1 MSEISTIAQSLL
13 IETTYPVV
21 LATLVHVEGSSYR
34 RAGARRLIASDGS
47 AIGSI
52 SGGCLENDIQ
62 ERAVT
67 LLETVNRF
75 ELVIYDTK
83 SENDILWGTGTGCHG
98 VVKVLL
104 EKMDQCPSWA
114 EKIWAAE
121 NSRQNVAINT
131 IWEISDQETS
141 RLGTSLAENSGSA
154 QTGTF
159 GQTIS
164 PSPHVIIFGAGDD
177 AISVSRLIRA
187 TGWKNSICD
196 PRANFATSGRFPTA
210 DKVLCIPAEEAVS
223 QFDWDDKTMAVVMTH
238 HYRFDL
244 PLLTVL
250 VPMNLPFLGLLGPK
264 ERGARLLRDAKIPLE
279 SANLHNPIGL
289 DLGGDGP
296 EAVALSIVAEIQA
309 NLHGRDGQPL
319 RNRTQPIHES

>member
-1 MSEISTIAQSLL
+1 MSEIFTIARTLL

-34 RAGARRLIASDGS
+34 RAGARRLISSDG
-47 AIGSI
+47 AAVGSI

-62 ERAVT
+62 ERAIT
-67 LLETVNRF
+67 LLESPDRC

-104 EKMDQCPSWA
+104 EKVEQCPTWA
-114 EKIWAAE
+114 EKIGMAE
-121 NSRQNVAINT
+121 NSRQNVTINT
-131 IWEISDQETS
+131 IWEISDQENFS
-141 RLGTSLAENSGSA
+141 LGTSLAANSGSV
-154 QTGTF
+154 QPGTF
-159 GQTIS
+159 AQTIS

-177 AISVSRLIRA
+177 AISLSRLIRA

-210 DKVLCIPAEEAVS
+210 DQVLCFPAEEAVS
-223 QFDWDDKTMAVVMTH
+223 QFDWDDQTMAVVMTH

-244 PLLTVL
+244 PLLKVL

-264 ERGARLLRDAKIPLE
+264 ERGARLLRDAEIPLE

-319 RNRTQPIHES
+319 RNRTRPIHES

>member
-159 GQTIS
+159 GQTIPPS
-164 PSPHVIIFGAGDD
+164 PSCHYFWGRRRCYLRKSVDSGHRLEKQYLRSQSKFCDLRSIPDGRQGA
-177 AISVSRLIRA
+177 VYSR
-187 TGWKNSICD
+187 
-196 PRANFATSGRFPTA
+196 
-210 DKVLCIPAEEAVS
+210 
-223 QFDWDDKTMAVVMTH
+223 
-238 HYRFDL
+238 
-244 PLLTVL
+244 
-250 VPMNLPFLGLLGPK
+250 
-264 ERGARLLRDAKIPLE
+264 
-279 SANLHNPIGL
+279 
-289 DLGGDGP
+289 GGGS
-296 EAVALSIVAEIQA
+296 LSIR
-309 NLHGRDGQPL
+309 LG
-319 RNRTQPIHES
+319 